1 MPNLTLEGIGTFEV
15 PEGKRLVKAIEDSG
29 VAILH
34 RGGGHAKCT
43 TCRVLFIEGEPK
55 VRTQAERDRLTE
67 KGESGV
73 RLSCQ
78 CLVEGDMHVR
88 VIHTLESIGLDN
100 PGDEPADEI
109 TPEPVWIPLEGQ
121 DGLS

>member
-1 MPNLTLEGIGTFEV
+1 MPNLTIEGVGTFEV
-15 PEGKRLVKAIEDSG
+15 PEGKRLVKAIEDCG

-34 RGGGHAKCT
+34 RCGGHAKCT
-43 TCRVLFIEGEPK
+43 TCQVSFIEGEPK
-55 VRTQAERDRLTE
+55 VRTQAERDRLAE
-67 KGESGV
+67 KGAHGT

-88 VIHTLESIGLDN
+88 VIHTLESTGLDS

-109 TPEPVWIPLEGQ
+109 TPEPVWILLER
-121 DGLS
+121 